1 MLRYTIQRILTFIPM
16 LIAISLLSFVISI
29 NAPGDPVERLA
40 KSAESEGSAQEQS
53 GASKKIKAELRKK
66 LGLDLPIFY
75 LSIADLSNIDFSQV
89 GETDENTIRKSLD
102 ETQFVLKWNTEPTFI
117 TDGTVVP
124 LQTLTHDQA
133 LTLMATSEWSEPIPV
148 E

>member
-1 MLRYTIQRILTFIPM
+1 MSTRIADTY
-16 LIAISLLSFVISI
+16 AII
-29 NAPGDPVERLA
+29 N
-40 KSAESEGSAQEQS
+40 
-53 GASKKIKAELRKK
+53 
-66 LGLDLPIFY
+66 
-75 LSIADLSNIDFSQV
+75 IADLSNIDFSQV

-124 LQTLTHDQA
+124 VQTLTHEEA
-133 LTLMATSEWSEPIPV
+133 LALMASAEWSEPIPV

>member
-1 MLRYTIQRILTFIPM
+1 MSTRIADTY
-16 LIAISLLSFVISI
+16 AII
-29 NAPGDPVERLA
+29 
-40 KSAESEGSAQEQS
+40 
-53 GASKKIKAELRKK
+53 
-66 LGLDLPIFY
+66 
-75 LSIADLSNIDFSQV
+75 SIADLSNIDFSQV

-124 LQTLTHDQA
+124 LQTLTHEQA
-133 LTLMATSEWSEPIPV
+133 LTLMATAEWSEPMPV